1 MAVDRVKFQEI
12 VASQLPRYVRE
23 DFPLLGEFLEQYY
36 ISQESQSGPVDI
48 INNIDQYVKVEE
60 LFDIVDN
67 TSLTSDISFTTKE
80 IPVSSTI
87 GFPDANGIIQID
99 DEVIYYTGI
108 TSTSFTG
115 CKRGFSGITTY
126 VSTGNPDELTFSQ
139 SETNKHTTSTK
150 VKNLN
155 VLFLKQFLNKLK
167 KQVTPGYDDRN
178 FYEDLNK
185 KNFIYNSKSFY
196 SSKGTDQ
203 SFEILFRA
211 LYGEDVEI
219 LKPSEFLLTPSNA
232 DYKITQDYVVEKL
245 SGDPLD
251 LKNLTIFQRRTGA
264 RGSVTNVQ
272 QIPYADY

>member
-1 MAVDRVKFQEI
+1 MAVDRVKFQKL
-12 VASQLPRYVRE
+12 SPSTSRYVRKI
-23 DFPLLGEFLEQYY
+23 FLFLGSFLEQHY

-139 SETNKHTTSTK
+139 TETNKHTTGPQK

-167 KQVTPGYDDRN
+167 KTGTPGYDDRN
-178 FYEDLNK
+178 F
-185 KNFIYNSKSFY
+185 
-196 SSKGTDQ
+196 T
-203 SFEILFRA
+203 EI
-211 LYGEDVEI
+211 
-219 LKPSEFLLTPSNA
+219 
-232 DYKITQDYVVEKL
+232 
-245 SGDPLD
+245 
-251 LKNLTIFQRRTGA
+251 
-264 RGSVTNVQ
+264 
-272 QIPYADY
+272 